1 MFCLDSLFDGDS
13 CVDRKELS
21 SLSRFTSLQGPSP
34 LPVYSPTPKTKTA
47 GGLIS
52 LTLRAIDWN
61 SCDFYQSYLP
71 GTIFAEPSFT
81 DWRDAL
87 EFSELFDGS
96 TPRPSSS
103 SLTRQSTPSSSDDTS
118 SSSLRRESTLRNT
131 TSSTY
136 RRPTPLPL
144 SARLPH
150 RHITSSRDNPVTIS
164 PRTLYSIEGIT
175 EPVFVPEPE
184 PEPAV
189 ESEPEPELG
198 PPSPS
203 LGPIRTARSR
213 QRYSPTTTPAVKRER
228 AMKKSTF
235 PPPLTKAPP
244 SGLATLKVL
253 PDPEKKFESFRT
265 TSRNELLMIA
275 NERAIEASIP
285 ESWLWRPGLKKCPW
299 SDCTYE
305 GEESAMFRHMFSHV
319 LLPAKLALQ
328 CSDCTQIIAARAD
341 SLQRHFKKNKGHN
354 PNKRVREDEILKY
367 IVELPDWYV
376 DLVHQKIRE
385 KTEQLERK
393 AEQKG

>member
-13 CVDRKELS
+13 CVDRMELS

-34 LPVYSPTPKTKTA
+34 LPVYSPKTKTA

-103 SLTRQSTPSSSDDTS
+103 SLTRQSTPSSSDNTS
-118 SSSLRRESTLRNT
+118 SSSLPRQSAPRNT
-131 TSSTY
+131 TASTS
-136 RRPTPLPL
+136 RRPSPLPL

-175 EPVFVPEPE
+175 EPAFVSE
-184 PEPAV
+184 PEPASEP
-189 ESEPEPELG
+189 ESEPEPELEAL
-198 PPSPS
+198 SPAS
-203 LGPIRTARSR
+203 GPIRTARSR
-213 QRYSPTTTPAVKRER
+213 QRYIPTTTPAVKKER
-228 AMKKSTF
+228 AKKASAS
-235 PPPLTKAPP
+235 PSSKAPP

-253 PDPEKKFESFRT
+253 PDPEKKFESFKT
-265 TSRNELLMIA
+265 GSRAELLMIA

-367 IVELPDWYV
+367 IVELPDWYI